1 MYYTSFLWY
10 NDGFTI
16 ESRRQMQAKATP
28 EAVKAA
34 IETLLAEGREVSV
47 SNVHAITGGSRSTVI
62 KEIGAWREAQKTAAP
77 KPAEKATAT
86 TVQEPR
92 RLARL
97 SAAIEAVQAAALD
110 DLNDAVQAVEDRAA
124 QTIRAAN
131 DAADVRVKDTES
143 KAEQR
148 VADAIRERDEAVR
161 ERDAMAT
168 AADDQEVQ
176 AEELR
181 QSILDLN
188 TKLDDNAR
196 AIQALTDENGAL
208 TAERDKIRDQYS
220 ERDREY
226 WKTRAEMMDL
236 RRRAEVAETL
246 VDAYKERAG
255 ELRDLLHHMAETHA
269 ITLPPLPAEPVV
281 DDVQVDGDTDQTDE
295 GAAGSTDAPKQRRR
309 PWTDADDEVLR
320 AIAERGGTQAEAAKE
335 LGRPDGIVSEKWR
348 ALGLPVPPRKG
359 RVLGPRKAGDETGQ
373 D

>member
-1 MYYTSFLWY
+1 
-10 NDGFTI
+10 
-16 ESRRQMQAKATP
+16 MQAKATP

-34 IETLLAEGREVSV
+34 IESLLAEGREVSV
-47 SNVHAITGGSRSTVI
+47 TNVHAITGGSRSTVI
-62 KEIGAWREAQKTAAP
+62 KEIGAWRESQKTAAP
-77 KPAEKATAT
+77 KPAEKTTAT

-131 DAADVRVKDTES
+131 DAADVRVKDAEA

-148 VADAIRERDEAVR
+148 VSDAVRERDEAVR

-188 TKLDDNAR
+188 TKLDDNTR
-196 AIQALTDENGAL
+196 AIQALTDENGTL
-208 TAERDKIRDQYS
+208 KAERDKIRDQYN

-246 VDAYKERAG
+246 VTAYKAQAG
-255 ELRDLLHHMAETHA
+255 ELLDLLHRMAETHA
-269 ITLPPLPAEPVV
+269 ITLPPLPAEPVEPV
-281 DDVQVDGDTDQTDE
+281 VEGVQADDDTDQTDE
-295 GAAGSTDAPKQRRR
+295 GAAGSADADTPKQRRR
-309 PWTDADDEVLR
+309 PWTDADDEALR
-320 AIAERGGTQAEAAKE
+320 TIAERGGTQAEAAKE